1 MDVIVVVYLVVD
13 IWLFKFVNKIVG
25 EIWKYFQK
33 LVIFV
38 VNKVDLVRG
47 CVVLIKGMFIIFF
60 NFKIFYFIFVIF
72 GDIFVILNNVWLLK

>member
-1 MDVIVVVYLVVD
+1 MIVLIFFFQNVEVCGYMDVIVVVYLVVD

-47 CVVLIKGMFIIFF
+47 CVVLIKGMFIIFY
-60 NFKIFYFIFVIF
+60 NFIF
-72 GDIFVILNNVWLLK
+72 L